1 MQLLVSNFFFRLV
14 VECEQPF
21 VATRN
26 HLELVSDIRALFPRV
41 HDTNEE
47 RLQAATPGVRAFD
60 MQQRHPEHKNFIQ
73 HRETEKKKKERRKQQ
88 KKMCKDLQQPHQN
101 GK

>member
-1 MQLLVSNFFFRLV
+1 MQLLVSSFFRSV

-26 HLELVSDIRALFPRV
+26 PSPQPVSDIRAIFPRV
-41 HDTNEE
+41 HDTNGE

-60 MQQRHPEHKNFIQ
+60 MQQKHPEYKNFI
-73 HRETEKKKKERRKQQ
+73 HTEKAEKEREKETT
-88 KKMCKDLQQPHQN
+88 KKMCKDLRQPHRN
-101 GK
+101 EK